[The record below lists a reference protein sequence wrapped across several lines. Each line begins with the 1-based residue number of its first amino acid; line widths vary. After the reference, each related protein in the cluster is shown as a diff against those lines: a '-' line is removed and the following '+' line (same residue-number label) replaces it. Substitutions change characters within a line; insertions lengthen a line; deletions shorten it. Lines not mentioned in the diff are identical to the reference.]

1 MLLPTR
7 VKLNKPR
14 IEPDSATRDFWTEWG
29 SESPNPEAIAKAV
42 EALRCQV
49 CPVSQ

>member
-7 VKLNKPR
+7 VKLNKPQ

-29 SESPNPEAIAKAV
+29 TVSPNPDAITKAV

-49 CPVSQ
+49 RPSAQ